1 MMQKQV
7 LATDIGAS
15 SGRIM
20 AGKYD
25 GKRISLETIHRFS
38 NDPVTMGDTMYWD
51 FPRLFYEI
59 KQGLLKAKSYGGFGS
74 IGIDTWG
81 VDFGLL
87 DSNGR
92 LLGNPVHY
100 RDNRT
105 AGFLKKSEQM
115 IDKKRFYEITGNQ
128 FMEINTAFQ
137 LLALHADSPGLL
149 EQADSLLLM
158 PDLFR
163 YFLSG
168 EKKSE
173 CSIASTTQ
181 LFDMREKQ
189 WSWEVIKRLN
199 LPEKLFTPLVT
210 WGTATGKVS
219 HSICEELGIL
229 PANVIAVAG
238 HDTQSAM
245 AAIPTQEKDYIFL
258 SCGTWS
264 ILGTELDTPI
274 INEKSQKYN
283 ITNEL
288 GVEGKYSFLKN
299 IIGLWLVQESRRQ
312 WIREGKNYDFARLEE
327 LASEAELLKS
337 FIMPDA
343 PEFVPPG
350 DVPERIR
357 SFCRKTG
364 QTVPETEGEII
375 CCINQSLA
383 MAYRKALD
391 EIAECTGKTYSTIY
405 LVGGGAQSRLLCQ
418 MTADACNCTVV
429 AGPIEATAF
438 GNVMVQY
445 MADHE
450 FSNLQQARKVLAE
463 SVEPIRYEPKHADR
477 WEEAYQWYRENF

>member
-1 MMQKQV
+1 MTQKQV
-7 LATDIGAS
+7 LAADLGAS
-15 SGRIM
+15 SGRVM
-20 AGKYD
+20 AGRYD
-25 GKRISLETIHRFS
+25 GRRITLETIHRFS

-59 KQGLLKAKSYGGFGS
+59 KHGLLKAKSHGGFGS

-81 VDFGLL
+81 VDYGLL
-87 DSNGR
+87 DSKGR

-100 RDNRT
+100 RDHRT
-105 AGFLKKSEQM
+105 EGYLKKSEQM

-137 LLALHADSPGLL
+137 LLAFHADSPELL
-149 EQADSLLLM
+149 KQADSLLLM

-168 EKKSE
+168 EKNSE

-189 WSWEVIKRLN
+189 WSWEVIKRLE
-199 LPEKLFTPLVT
+199 LPERLFTPLVP
-210 WGTATGKVS
+210 WGAVTGKIS
-219 HSICEELGIL
+219 SSICEELGML

-245 AAIPTQEKDYIFL
+245 AAIPAQEKDYIFL

-264 ILGTELDTPI
+264 ILGTELDSPVI
-274 INEKSQKYN
+274 SGKSLKYN

-299 IIGLWLVQESRRQ
+299 IIGLWLVQESQRQ
-312 WIREGKNYDFARLEE
+312 WLREGKNYDFARLEE
-327 LASEAELLKS
+327 MASNSQILKS
-337 FIMPDA
+337 FITPDA
-343 PEFVPPG
+343 PEFLPPG

-364 QTVPETEGEII
+364 QPVPESEGEII

-391 EIAECTGKTYSTIY
+391 EIAECTGKTYSMIY

-418 MTADACNCTVV
+418 MTADACNCTVI

-445 MADHE
+445 IADHE

-463 SVEPIRYEPKHADR
+463 SVEPILYEPNQADR

>member
-1 MMQKQV
+1 
-7 LATDIGAS
+7 
-15 SGRIM
+15 
-20 AGKYD
+20 
-25 GKRISLETIHRFS
+25 
-38 NDPVTMGDTMYWD
+38 
-51 FPRLFYEI
+51 
-59 KQGLLKAKSYGGFGS
+59 
-74 IGIDTWG
+74 
-81 VDFGLL
+81 
-87 DSNGR
+87 
-92 LLGNPVHY
+92 
-100 RDNRT
+100 
-105 AGFLKKSEQM
+105 
-115 IDKKRFYEITGNQ
+115 
-128 FMEINTAFQ
+128 
-137 LLALHADSPGLL
+137 
-149 EQADSLLLM
+149 QADTLLLM

-168 EKKSE
+168 EKNSE

-189 WSWEVIKRLN
+189 WSWEVIGRLN
-199 LPEKLFTPLVT
+199 LPERLFTPLVP
-210 WGTATGKVS
+210 WGAVTGKVS
-219 HSICEELGIL
+219 SSICEELGIL

-264 ILGTELDTPI
+264 ILGTELDSPVI
-274 INEKSQKYN
+274 SEKSLKYN

-299 IIGLWLVQESRRQ
+299 IIGLWLVQESQRQ
-312 WIREGKNYDFARLEE
+312 WLREGKNYDFAGLEE
-327 LASEAELLKS
+327 MASKAEILKS
-337 FIMPDA
+337 FITPDV
-343 PEFVPPG
+343 PEFLPPG

-364 QTVPETEGEII
+364 QPVPETEGEII

-391 EIAECTGKTYSTIY
+391 EIAECTGKTYSMIY
-405 LVGGGAQSRLLCQ
+405 LVGGGAQSSLLCQ

-445 MADHE
+445 IADHE
-450 FSNLQQARKVLAE
+450 FADLQQARKVLAE
-463 SVEPIRYEPKHADR
+463 SVEPVLYEPKHTDR
-477 WEEAYQWYRENF
+477 WEEAYQWYCGNF